1 MHVPIAN
8 QQLDAT
14 RLLAGQSFSLSTA
27 QIAPSCWSLLW
38 WIKREYVGYTLSIS
52 FSKYCSLEV
61 MSFTLNSIC
70 NIITKINIQMTNQ
83 RKTNT
88 SCDSL
93 RKGLTETTVAQFY
106 CHSLKLKFTWTASNI
121 LFLPN
126 KNQNMVS
133 THDTDHP
140 QCSSYA
146 IHSSEMWCCQLVSS
160 SWRFKWLQ
168 FLHFQLCRR
177 QRSWALTPMNQRHR
191 VTSHK
196 N

>member
-14 RLLAGQSFSLSTA
+14 RSLAGQSFSLSTA

-70 NIITKINIQMTNQ
+70 NKITKIHIQMTNQ

-88 SCDSL
+88 SCDL
-93 RKGLTETTVAQFY
+93 LCKGLTETMVAQFY
-106 CHSLKLKFTWTASNI
+106 CHSLLIIWSQSSCEQRQTFCSCLTKTKIWSVHMTAI
-121 LFLPN
+121 
-126 KNQNMVS
+126 
-133 THDTDHP
+133 
-140 QCSSYA
+140 
-146 IHSSEMWCCQLVSS
+146 IHMSSEISTV
-160 SWRFKWLQ
+160 
-168 FLHFQLCRR
+168 
-177 QRSWALTPMNQRHR
+177 
-191 VTSHK
+191 V
-196 N
+196 